1 MSNIVK
7 RGVAPMNIGIIG
19 AGSISKYH
27 INSYK
32 QVEGCCVKAIAD
44 LNLAQA
50 QSVAD
55 ECGITDV
62 YSDYKEMLADEAI
75 DAVSIVT
82 PTFTH
87 KNIVL
92 DAIKAKKHILCEKPP
107 ALNADEVKECAEA
120 ARDYGKCFMFGFVC
134 RFGSS
139 VQYMKKYIE
148 SGKMGKVICADGA
161 RITALSRWY
170 GWFNSKKKGGGVLID
185 AAIHELD
192 LMMYLMGYPK
202 PKAVLAA
209 QDGSN
214 AGLLNR
220 VKSPIG
226 GWKSADTGSYERDV
240 EDVIKGFVT
249 FENGASLTISASS
262 ILRTVEERRYVEING
277 DTAGARFFANGK
289 TLEITEI
296 NDEDLSVTYEP
307 EIEPN
312 DGFLDEIKHFIDCC
326 EGRAECICR
335 AEEAIRLMEVI
346 DAIYKSA
353 ETGMPV
359 IM

>member
-1 MSNIVK
+1 
-7 RGVAPMNIGIIG
+7 MNIGIIG

-27 INSYK
+27 IKAYSAIPECK
-32 QVEGCCVKAIAD
+32 VTAIAD
-44 LNLAQA
+44 LNLSLAQELA
-50 QSVAD
+50 R
-55 ECGITDV
+55 EYGIESA
-62 YSDYKEMLADEAI
+62 YSDYRDILSDERI

-92 DAIKAKKHILCEKPP
+92 EAIKANKHILCEKPP
-107 ALNADEVKECAEA
+107 ALNADEVKACAEA
-120 ARDYGKCFMFGFVC
+120 AKNYGKCFMYGFVC
-134 RFGSS
+134 RFKTE
-139 VQYMKKYIE
+139 VQFVRDYIA
-148 SGKMGKVICADGA
+148 SGKMGKIICADGA

-170 GWFNSKKKGGGVLID
+170 GWFNSKEKGGGVLRD

-192 LMMYLMGYPK
+192 LMLYLMGYPK

-209 QDGSN
+209 QDSSN
-214 AGLLNR
+214 SALLDR
-220 VKSPIG
+220 VKSEIG
-226 GWKSADTGSYERDV
+226 GWKSADTLSYKRDV

-289 TLEITEI
+289 TLEMTEI
-296 NDEDLSVTYEP
+296 NDEDMSVTYTPTLEQK
-307 EIEPN
+307 
-312 DGFLDEIKHFIDCC
+312 DGFAWEIGHFVDCC
-326 EGRAECICR
+326 QGKAECMCR
-335 AEEAIRLMEVI
+335 AEEAIRLMEII

-359 IM
+359 LM